1 MRIVAGTARGKR
13 ILTLEGREIT
23 RPTTEKVREAVFG
36 SLQFEIP
43 DSKVLD
49 LFAGSGAMGI
59 EALSRGA
66 ASAVFVDNDR
76 NAVGIIRKNLEST
89 GFTDRAKVIQADYM
103 TVIRGMKESFGY
115 IFLDPPYKSGYYD
128 DCLTAI
134 YENNI
139 IEPDGKIVVEH
150 DGTLKLEDR
159 WPVIKEKRYGK
170 IYITYLY
177 GER

>member
-1 MRIVAGTARGKR
+1 MRIVAGTAGGKK
-13 ILTLEGREIT
+13 ILTLEGREVT

-36 SLQFEIP
+36 SLQFEIAG
-43 DSKVLD
+43 SRVLD

-66 ASAVFVDNDR
+66 KSAVFVDNDR
-76 NAVGIIRKNLEST
+76 NAVSIVRKNLEIT
-89 GFTDRAKVIQADYM
+89 GFEDRAQVMNMDY
-103 TVIRGMKESFGY
+103 RNALAGLDGRFGY
-115 IFLDPPYKSGYYD
+115 IFLDPPYRSGYYD
-128 DCLTAI
+128 DCLDAI
-134 YENNI
+134 YDRGL

-150 DGTLKLEDR
+150 DGTMKLSER

-170 IYITYLY
+170 IYITYLH